1 MFALCPDLIDVTV
14 YKIKHKTSTICQYL
28 IMTPKTLHTMKRK
41 HYENIFPIF
50 YFKKST

>member
-14 YKIKHKTSTICQYL
+14 YKINHKTSQICQYL

-41 HYENIFPIF
+41 NYENIFLLF
-50 YFKKST
+50 YSKKST